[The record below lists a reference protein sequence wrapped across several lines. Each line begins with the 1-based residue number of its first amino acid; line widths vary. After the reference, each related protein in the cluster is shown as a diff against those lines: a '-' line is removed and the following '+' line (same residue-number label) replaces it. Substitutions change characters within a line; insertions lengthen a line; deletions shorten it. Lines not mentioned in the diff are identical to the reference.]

1 MTNRTHHVFF
11 SYARTDNGEENNH
24 FVSRFHDLLLKEH
37 QAVTGRELKTF
48 FDTQAI
54 GEGEHWKTRLGQGLR
69 DSRLFLAFLSDN
81 YLQSEVCRWEWE
93 HYLLTEHTAA
103 RGEDGVVPLYFIP
116 IDELGKASEA
126 QLAEWV
132 VEIKQ
137 RNLGAYCQLQPWYK
151 AGSER
156 AQELDAAE
164 RAGALRQVDVESEQD
179 LPLSERVRRL
189 NLRICRR
196 LDRIHLADQVIG
208 NTGRPYRHFVGRHK
222 QLRELHETLTAKQTE
237 LLATVHSPG
246 GLGKSALA
254 RQYAA
259 AYADWYAAGGVW
271 ELKCANL
278 SHLGDALRQL
288 EQPEELKKHGFTL
301 EEVREKSPGEQA
313 RSALAQLK
321 RITRE
326 RRETV
331 NAQLRNLEHRRTPED
346 QLEAHEDSRCL
357 LILDNVDD
365 TAMLAADQLNLIP
378 AEDWLSVIVTTR
390 LSPDSFGA
398 ATSLKSIEV
407 PPLTLA
413 EGRELLRT
421 FMPGEAFPDQEEAK
435 AAEELV
441 KAFDGYTIAL
451 ELIGA
456 FVNTNWKA
464 GARLSK
470 YLRTLDKKG
479 LAATDQLAGKKGID
493 DKIAY
498 QHRQIALIVSDSL
511 SSLRQQLAEEHGE
524 EMATAAQ
531 QIIEIASLLQP
542 DTIPVLW
549 LEAML
554 QQAHPDLEE
563 TDEGLEPWG
572 IILQAMMQLS
582 LLNPAERRSREQEES
597 TAVLRM
603 HRVTAAH
610 IANGLGDAAD
620 WHWNQIEGYLD
631 RLKDQLQDASLATL
645 AERNQHQQWLI
656 VQAPHLIEQHSTPR
670 ILRSLHVA
678 VELEGTHGSLNLAME
693 MADWILKPRKTI
705 ATAHPDSAEAARDL
719 SMSQEKLG
727 DFHLQRGQLGDAERA
742 FGYYEA
748 SLKIAEDLYRRNPNS
763 AEAARDLSIS
773 QQKLGDFYL
782 GRGQPGD
789 AERALGYYEASL
801 KIAEGL
807 HHRNPD
813 SAQAARDLSVSQGK
827 LGDFHLRCGQPGDEA
842 RALRYYEAS
851 LKIAE
856 DLHRRNPESAK
867 ASRDLSISQERLGDF
882 HLDRAQPCDADRA
895 LGYYD
900 ALHKSLE
907 DMYHLNPDSA
917 RATWKLLKWQEKL
930 GDLYL
935 ERAQP
940 GDVDRALDYYQA
952 RENMLEDRHRRNPDN
967 AGVSRALSIWQK
979 RLGDFHLELGQPGDE
994 ERVLR
999 YYEAELETR
1008 EDLHR
1013 RNPDSARAA
1022 RDLSISQQKLG
1033 DFYLERGQPG
1043 DAERGLRYYEANVKT
1058 AEEQHRRNRDS
1069 VQAARRL
1076 SIAHGELG
1084 EILSQRGQSGDTEQ
1098 ALQHFEVA
1106 LEIDKELHRRNP
1118 DSAES
1123 ARDLSISQRDLG
1135 YMLSKRNQADN
1146 LARALALLEASLK
1159 IFKDLRYS
1167 NPDSAEA
1174 LRDLFISRYVLID
1187 VFRRRGQPGDDRR
1200 ALAHFDAAINGFK
1213 MLAQEAKAEPELLQQ
1228 LVTECWNFAVVERR
1242 LKNPSSAYQQACEE
1256 IYLFVKMML
1265 DNNIPLSEQNEELL
1279 EKLEQML
1286 SSDQSS

>member
-48 FDTQAI
+48 LDTQAI

-456 FVNTNWKA
+456 FVNTNGKA

-479 LAATDQLAGKKGID
+479 LAATDQLAGKKG
-493 DKIAY
+493 
-498 QHRQIALIVSDSL
+498 
-511 SSLRQQLAEEHGE
+511 
-524 EMATAAQ
+524 
-531 QIIEIASLLQP
+531 
-542 DTIPVLW
+542 
-549 LEAML
+549 
-554 QQAHPDLEE
+554 
-563 TDEGLEPWG
+563 
-572 IILQAMMQLS
+572 
-582 LLNPAERRSREQEES
+582 
-597 TAVLRM
+597 
-603 HRVTAAH
+603 
-610 IANGLGDAAD
+610 
-620 WHWNQIEGYLD
+620 
-631 RLKDQLQDASLATL
+631 
-645 AERNQHQQWLI
+645 
-656 VQAPHLIEQHSTPR
+656 
-670 ILRSLHVA
+670 
-678 VELEGTHGSLNLAME
+678 
-693 MADWILKPRKTI
+693 
-705 ATAHPDSAEAARDL
+705 
-719 SMSQEKLG
+719 
-727 DFHLQRGQLGDAERA
+727 
-742 FGYYEA
+742 
-748 SLKIAEDLYRRNPNS
+748 
-763 AEAARDLSIS
+763 
-773 QQKLGDFYL
+773 
-782 GRGQPGD
+782 
-789 AERALGYYEASL
+789 
-801 KIAEGL
+801 
-807 HHRNPD
+807 
-813 SAQAARDLSVSQGK
+813 
-827 LGDFHLRCGQPGDEA
+827 
-842 RALRYYEAS
+842 
-851 LKIAE
+851 
-856 DLHRRNPESAK
+856 
-867 ASRDLSISQERLGDF
+867 
-882 HLDRAQPCDADRA
+882 
-895 LGYYD
+895 
-900 ALHKSLE
+900 
-907 DMYHLNPDSA
+907 
-917 RATWKLLKWQEKL
+917 
-930 GDLYL
+930 
-935 ERAQP
+935 
-940 GDVDRALDYYQA
+940 
-952 RENMLEDRHRRNPDN
+952 
-967 AGVSRALSIWQK
+967 
-979 RLGDFHLELGQPGDE
+979 
-994 ERVLR
+994 
-999 YYEAELETR
+999 
-1008 EDLHR
+1008 
-1013 RNPDSARAA
+1013 
-1022 RDLSISQQKLG
+1022 
-1033 DFYLERGQPG
+1033 
-1043 DAERGLRYYEANVKT
+1043 
-1058 AEEQHRRNRDS
+1058 
-1069 VQAARRL
+1069 
-1076 SIAHGELG
+1076 
-1084 EILSQRGQSGDTEQ
+1084 
-1098 ALQHFEVA
+1098 
-1106 LEIDKELHRRNP
+1106 
-1118 DSAES
+1118 
-1123 ARDLSISQRDLG
+1123 
-1135 YMLSKRNQADN
+1135 
-1146 LARALALLEASLK
+1146 
-1159 IFKDLRYS
+1159 
-1167 NPDSAEA
+1167 
-1174 LRDLFISRYVLID
+1174 
-1187 VFRRRGQPGDDRR
+1187 
-1200 ALAHFDAAINGFK
+1200 
-1213 MLAQEAKAEPELLQQ
+1213 
-1228 LVTECWNFAVVERR
+1228 
-1242 LKNPSSAYQQACEE
+1242 
-1256 IYLFVKMML
+1256 
-1265 DNNIPLSEQNEELL
+1265 
-1279 EKLEQML
+1279 
-1286 SSDQSS
+1286 